1 MKIGVLG
8 AGRMT
13 EALAGRWIEAG
24 HEVFIGGRTPE
35 KAADLAKSLG
45 AAGAGTL
52 REAAAYGDVI
62 LLAVLR
68 EGLESTLAAA
78 GAGEGTLAGKTVV
91 DVGNSVDTED
101 WSQVTWEGR
110 SMAERAAELAPGSH
124 VVKAFN
130 LAFSDVWKTP
140 PVYGGRP
147 LAVPFAGAAE
157 GKSVTRKLIQEVGA
171 APLDAGD
178 LSQTP
183 HLEAMGCVVI
193 RQLFGGAHLG
203 STFAFLTPDDA

>member
-35 KAADLAKSLG
+35 KAAVLAEQLG
-45 AAGAGTL
+45 AAGSGSL
-52 REAAAYGDVI
+52 REAAAYGDVV

-68 EGLESTLAAA
+68 EGLEETLAAA
-78 GAGEGTLAGKTVV
+78 GAAEGSLADKTVI
-91 DVGNSVDTED
+91 DVGNSVDITTYA
-101 WSQVTWEGR
+101 QVTWNGR
-110 SMAERAAELAPGSH
+110 SMSEHAAEIAPGSH
-124 VVKAFN
+124 LVKAFN

-140 PVYGGRP
+140 PVYGARP
-147 LAVPFAGAAE
+147 LAVPYAGDDEAKPVA
-157 GKSVTRKLIQEVGA
+157 RQLIEEIGA

-178 LSQTP
+178 LSQTR
-183 HLEAMGCVVI
+183 HLEAMGAVVI
-193 RQLFGGAHLG
+193 RQLFGGASPS
-203 STFAFLTPDDA
+203 STFAFMTSES